1 MGPGS
6 QAITVPKFPS
16 KEEEPELQVSPSSQP
31 IPASG
36 PAQPTQATFYR
47 VYLFSSLWS
56 LYEMPACGLRCQTAM
71 WRQAEGA

>member
-16 KEEEPELQVSPSSQP
+16 KEEEAELQVTPSSHP
-31 IPASG
+31 LPAFG

-47 VYLFSSLWS
+47 VRLFFSL
-56 LYEMPACGLRCQTAM
+56 
-71 WRQAEGA
+71 

>member
-16 KEEEPELQVSPSSQP
+16 KEEEPEPQVSPSSQP

-47 VYLFSSLWS
+47 VYLFSSL
-56 LYEMPACGLRCQTAM
+56 
-71 WRQAEGA
+71 